1 VPGPRDGLEMRK
13 ILKLTYAIP
22 WTTES
27 VKTYLWKP
35 FQKALVGKEHTAD
48 LSKHQEIEKVHE
60 ALMHELGE
68 KYGVEWIPFPDI
80 HEIGGYCGKRSCPKC
95 PKL

>member
-1 VPGPRDGLEMRK
+1 MRK

-60 ALMHELGE
+60 ALCVSLE
-68 KYGVEWIPFPDI
+68 KSTGSSGFLFLTSM
-80 HEIGGYCGKRSCPKC
+80 RSAGIAGRSRV
-95 PKL
+95 LSAQNYEQIRQS